1 MALKNPTTLIE
12 GFTVRLVAKGDAYG
26 RESCVTHQEDD
37 PLVEFYD
44 AKQDKGRF
52 GPHGQFVSRYYC
64 GTILANDYP
73 QGLNLQGG
81 VWEWSISPLGM
92 KAVVAHILS
101 NGIRAARTA

>member
-1 MALKNPTTLIE
+1 MTMNHNPAGIKFEAWLRRPVYKAQCATFAVARMLSGNKHE
-12 GFTVRLVAKGDAYG
+12 PGFGHVTQMGDA
-26 RESCVTHQEDD
+26 
-37 PLVEFYD
+37 
-44 AKQDKGRF
+44 
-52 GPHGQFVSRYYC
+52 
-64 GTILANDYP
+64 ANGLTLMHALPAYP